1 MGNTAPRRRIPA
13 FAAGLASLVMASGLA
28 AAPAQAVDKV
38 HYYAALGDS
47 YAAGQGAGPYLDNC
61 FRSDNAYSEL
71 ADALKTVKVV
81 TNSACTGTKTQD
93 IVETQLGQLNR
104 KTDLVTITAG
114 GNNIGFGD
122 IVGYCLTA
130 VKDPTN
136 PAAAQACDLATANAS
151 ALIGSGQ
158 LTRDVV
164 AMIQSVRAA
173 APNAKIVVTGYPY
186 LFDPL
191 TSPPTDA
198 MSLFIQHATVLAN
211 GLDASIAAATDAADA
226 ASDDDPR
233 VQYVDVRA
241 AFTGHGALS
250 APIDRWINFDPLTPL
265 SPDNLHPNADGYK
278 AYFAALR
285 DKGVYK

>member
-1 MGNTAPRRRIPA
+1 MGNSAPRRRIPA

-38 HYYAALGDS
+38 DYYAALGDS

-71 ADALKTVKVV
+71 ADALKTVKVA
-81 TNSACTGTKTQD
+81 TNSACTGNKTQD
-93 IVETQLGQLNR
+93 VVETQLGQLNR

-130 VKDPTN
+130 VQYPTN
-136 PAAAQACDLATANAS
+136 PAAAQACGLATANAS
-151 ALIGSGQ
+151 ALIGDGRGH
-158 LTRDVV
+158 LYGDVV

-198 MSLFIQHATVLAN
+198 MSLFIQNATVLAN
-211 GLDASIAAATDAADA
+211 GLNVSIANAAADTGA
-226 ASDDDPR
+226 E
-233 VQYVDVRA
+233 YVDVRTV
-241 AFTGHGALS
+241 FTGHGTLS
-250 APIDRWINFDPLTPL
+250 APVDRWINFDPLTPL

-285 DKGVYK
+285 GEGVYK